1 MRKYNSKDI
10 SCAGQLKLRAAQG
23 APSDFKI
30 SRFQDFS
37 IVLESL
43 PFGAMCVLLEE
54 YRVCHGEVRLYVVGG
69 TLIHVKL
76 SVAGSWML
84 GKRRQENIRE
94 KHLQNAMC

>member
-1 MRKYNSKDI
+1 
-10 SCAGQLKLRAAQG
+10 
-23 APSDFKI
+23 
-30 SRFQDFS
+30 
-37 IVLESL
+37 
-43 PFGAMCVLLEE
+43 MCVLLEE

-94 KHLQNAMC
+94 KHFQNAMC

>member
-1 MRKYNSKDI
+1 M
-10 SCAGQLKLRAAQG
+10 
-23 APSDFKI
+23 I

-84 GKRRQENIRE
+84 GRKTSSGKHPRKTPPKRDVLKLMR
-94 KHLQNAMC
+94 